1 MTRSTSLP
9 SVKSLSSSF
18 LVLASLALVS
28 LVLASLAFA
37 IPAAAAGA
45 DPRAAADRPARA
57 HRLADPRGIRTTLPP
72 RHTPNEIVVIADG
85 RSFEVSN
92 GVPRSSNAAATRVLR
107 EHGLDRARS
116 ITPAA
121 PHRTF
126 PDRVWVLSSDRP
138 GFDPVAASRALRA
151 TGTVHAASPNYRFG
165 LHFLPDDIFLVYQWY
180 VDDGSFGDI
189 RLPFAWDLER
199 GDSAV
204 TIAILDTGVDS
215 GHPDLAAKMWT
226 NTAEIAGNGTD
237 DDGNG
242 FVDDVK
248 GWDFGVGDNNPDPQA
263 TIDSSGIDVGFH
275 GTFCAGIA
283 AAATNNGDGI
293 AGASWESRIMPLKIS
308 EPDGDITT
316 GAIAGA
322 FLYAL
327 DQGASIISMSFGA
340 HADTGAAA
348 NEVPDFF
355 QSLTDLATAQGTLCV
370 ASAGNESDSVLVYPA
385 AIDEVLAVGAT
396 DFNNERASFS
406 NWGPWVDIAAPGS
419 LMWSTICR
427 NYTVNSI
434 NQLLYIL
441 AFGWDGVN
449 PYMYGDGTSFSA
461 PLVAGV
467 AGLVRARYPFLTPAL
482 VRQHLVATGD
492 AIAYD
497 LPIGPKVNAFAALN
511 SIPTAVEA
519 QLLASAPPLLRVTP
533 NPLRAAARIR
543 FDLPSAGTAALD
555 VYDVAGRKVRSLTR
569 GSRAQGPHAVDWD
582 GTDDRGARLAAGIYF
597 VRLESGSLSRKAKV
611 VLIGP

>member
-1 MTRSTSLP
+1 M
-9 SVKSLSSSF
+9 
-18 LVLASLALVS
+18 
-28 LVLASLAFA
+28 
-37 IPAAAAGA
+37 
-45 DPRAAADRPARA
+45 
-57 HRLADPRGIRTTLPP
+57 
-72 RHTPNEIVVIADG
+72 
-85 RSFEVSN
+85 
-92 GVPRSSNAAATRVLR
+92 
-107 EHGLDRARS
+107 
-116 ITPAA
+116 
-121 PHRTF
+121 
-126 PDRVWVLSSDRP
+126 
-138 GFDPVAASRALRA
+138 
-151 TGTVHAASPNYRFG
+151 AASPNYRFG
-165 LHFLPDDIFLVYQWY
+165 LHFLPDDLFLFYQWY
-180 VDDGSFGDI
+180 VDDLSFADI
-189 RLPFAWDLER
+189 RLPLAWDFER
-199 GDSAV
+199 GDSGV
-204 TIAILDTGVDS
+204 TIAILDTGVDT
-215 GHPDLAAKMWT
+215 GHPDLAAKMWR
-226 NTAEIAGNGTD
+226 NLAEIAGNGLD

-242 FVDDVK
+242 FIDDVK

-316 GAIAGA
+316 EAIGSA

-348 NEVPDFF
+348 DEVPDFF

-370 ASAGNESDSVLVYPA
+370 ASAGNESDSALVYPA
-385 AIDEVLAVGAT
+385 AIDEVLAVGAS

-427 NYTVNSI
+427 NYTFNSI

-449 PYMYGDGTSFSA
+449 PYMYGDGTSFAA

-467 AGLVRARYPFLTPAL
+467 AGLVRAKYPSLTPAL
-482 VRQHLVATGD
+482 VRQHLVSTGD
-492 AIAYD
+492 GIAYD
-497 LPIGPKVNAFAALN
+497 LPVGPKVNAFTAV
-511 SIPTAVEA
+511 SSVPTAVEVEPGT
-519 QLLASAPPLLRVTP
+519 LSARPLHVTP
-533 NPLRAAARIR
+533 NPFRASGRIR
-543 FDLPSAGTAALD
+543 FELSSGAEARIEIYDVTGRRVRTLSDGPRSAGL
-555 VYDVAGRKVRSLTR
+555 
-569 GSRAQGPHAVDWD
+569 HAIAWD
-582 GTDDRGARLAAGIYF
+582 GRDDRGARLGGGIYF
-597 VRLESGSLSRKAKV
+597 VRLTMGSASRNAKV